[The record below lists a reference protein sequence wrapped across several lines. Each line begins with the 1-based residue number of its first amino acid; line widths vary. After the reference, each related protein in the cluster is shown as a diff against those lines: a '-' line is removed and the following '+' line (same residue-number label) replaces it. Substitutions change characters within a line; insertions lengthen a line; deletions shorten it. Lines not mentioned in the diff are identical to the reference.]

1 MKNYQQLAAKECS
14 PLKTVAGIKD
24 ILASV
29 GISVQEK
36 FQYNAIDNCHSVR
49 VEFDD
54 LPGVG
59 TNGKGVT
66 ESLCLAS
73 AYGEFL
79 ERLQNGHLLGK
90 YLNKSNKHRK
100 ATTAQQLLIEYP
112 ELVDAI
118 ISTSKQQFLEIFKDT
133 KMISTEYYNLNE
145 NRCEFLPE
153 SLINYAI
160 LTNGMCAGN
169 TPEEALV
176 QGISELFERYA
187 CTKIQ
192 RGIVSDIPSIP
203 LSQIKNSM
211 LMETINKMQSLGY
224 KMNVKDCS
232 LGGIY
237 PVVAVV
243 FAHEK
248 SEKYSVVFGSHPIF
262 DIALQRCL
270 TEGFQGMATT
280 DPDKFLKTNG
290 FLNLEKNQLKTELLR
305 SAINGRGRL
314 PKDFITS
321 SETTS
326 NVYQNAFI
334 EYGNNESL
342 LKHLLDI
349 LKANDFTL
357 YVKDVSCLDFPAF
370 QVYVPTMSEKI
381 RLSKADL
388 YLIVNREKISRL
400 LLNLKTLSQTEA
412 TELFNILQQALNDSF
427 FDGFRNRVL
436 KEYCNIFC
444 QADSDIATLFGNY
457 YFLLTLLAFRINNFG
472 EAANYMQKF
481 LDETKEVD
489 AEDRVYYE
497 CAGDYFKFKATNYSA
512 QEIVTKLNAIY
523 DNDLVAEVMSDL
535 SSPEKAFANYELAED
550 DNLRKN
556 WHKLYAALEEKR
568 EAFKP
573 TYDWCAE
580 KIPA

>member
-29 GISVQEK
+29 GISVHEK
-36 FQYNAIDNCHSVR
+36 CQYNAIDNCHSVR
-49 VEFDD
+49 VEFND

-66 ESLCLAS
+66 EPLCLAS

-90 YLNKSNKHRK
+90 YLNKSSKHRK
-100 ATTAQQLLIEYP
+100 AITAQQLLIEYP
-112 ELVDAI
+112 ELVNAT
-118 ISTSKQQFLEIFKDT
+118 ISASNQQFLEIFKDT
-133 KMISTEYYNLNE
+133 KMISTEYYNLNK
-145 NRCEFLPE
+145 NCCEFLPE

-169 TPEEALV
+169 TAEEALV

-187 CTKIQ
+187 FTKIQ
-192 RGIVSDIPSIP
+192 SSIVINIPSIP
-203 LSQIKNSM
+203 LTEIRNPM
-211 LMETINKMQSLGY
+211 LMETINRMQSLGY
-224 KMNVKDCS
+224 KINIKDCS

-243 FAHEK
+243 FAHER
-248 SEKYSVVFGSHPIF
+248 STKYSVVFGSHPIF

-270 TEGFQGMATT
+270 TEGFQGIATT
-280 DPDKFLKTNG
+280 DPDKFLKTDG

-305 SAINGRGRL
+305 SAVNGRGRL
-314 PKDFITS
+314 PQDFITS
-321 SETTS
+321 NKTISD
-326 NVYQNAFI
+326 VYQNAFI
-334 EYGNNESL
+334 EYDNNQFL
-342 LKHLLDI
+342 LKHMLDI
-349 LKANDFTL
+349 LKANNFTL
-357 YVKDVSCLDFPAF
+357 YIKDVSCLGFPAF
-370 QVYVPTMSEKI
+370 QVYVPKMSEKI
-381 RLSKADL
+381 RLSKTDL
-388 YLIVNREKISRL
+388 YLIVNREKISKQ
-400 LLNLKTLSQTEA
+400 LLNLKTLSQAETA
-412 TELFNILQQALNDSF
+412 ELFNILQQALNDSF

-457 YFLLTLLAFRINNFG
+457 YFVLTLLAFRINDFTS
-472 EAANYMQKF
+472 ATNYMQKF
-481 LDETKEVD
+481 LDETKTID
-489 AEDRVYYE
+489 AEDRAYYE
-497 CAGDYFKFKATNYSA
+497 CARDYFKFKAENYSV
-512 QEIVTKLNAIY
+512 QEIITKLNAIY
-523 DNDLVAEVMSDL
+523 DDSLVLEVTDNL

-550 DNLRKN
+550 DDLRKK
-556 WHKLYAALEEKR
+556 WQKLYLALEEKQ

-573 TYDWCAE
+573 SYDWCTE
-580 KIPA
+580 IPV